1 MFKLLLPLLFDEAEH
16 GQQDDDHEEGN
27 HEDGQELFIGVHM
40 AELSVVG
47 GLLLVVL
54 KAPYFRDED
63 ADEDAA
69 DGHQEVG
76 CEGVQPVV
84 DAQGLE
90 AACIDPG
97 KLHTA

>member
-1 MFKLLLPLLFDEAEH
+1 MNGKLPH
-16 GQQDDDHEEGN
+16 DHEEGN

-47 GLLLVVL
+47 DLLLVVL

-69 DGHQEVG
+69 DGH
-76 CEGVQPVV
+76 
-84 DAQGLE
+84 
-90 AACIDPG
+90 
-97 KLHTA
+97 

>member
-1 MFKLLLPLLFDEAEH
+1 MMIMKKGTTKTVRELL
-16 GQQDDDHEEGN
+16 
-27 HEDGQELFIGVHM
+27 IGVHM
-40 AELSVVG
+40 TELSVVG